1 MTVPRNRLILVFLFV
16 FVDLLGYSLFLPLL
30 PFYAANLGASALV
43 VGLLIASNA
52 FAQLLA
58 TPVIGRLSD
67 RFGRRPLLIF
77 SICGT
82 LLSFLVLGLVEPL
95 GAWLATLGPNHLGL
109 GSATLVMLF
118 VSRILDGLFGG
129 DVSLARAYITDI
141 TDETNRARGLGMIG
155 AAFGLGFI
163 IGPAIG
169 GSLANWPYAT
179 SAFAA
184 VGLSRY
190 AVPAFAAALLSA
202 LNLLA
207 VLLWL
212 PESLPPAE
220 RARLAQSPRAAF
232 TARCLWECLTRPLFG
247 TLLRVRLLYMLAFTL
262 FTANFALWAQYS
274 LGLSDQ
280 TTSYVLTYV
289 GVLVVLVQGAAIGKL
304 TALFTESRLIFSG
317 LVLLVVA
324 LFAWAFVPNLALLVL
339 VITPLPLAGG
349 VLNTV
354 TNSSITKSV
363 YPEEVG
369 GALGLSAS
377 LDSLARVIAPAMAG
391 LFLQRMGS
399 SSLGLLG
406 ALLAML
412 ALLYV
417 WWRLLL
423 HPVAALQ
430 DRNQDEI
437 TPLARN

>member
-1 MTVPRNRLILVFLFV
+1 VPRNRLILVFLFV

-30 PFYAANLGASALV
+30 PYYAANLGASAFL

-52 FAQLLA
+52 LAQLIA
-58 TPVIGRLSD
+58 TPVVGRLSD

-95 GAWLATLGPNHLGL
+95 GAWLASLSPERLGVGT
-109 GSATLVMLF
+109 ATLVMLLL
-118 VSRILDGLFGG
+118 SRILDGLFGG

-141 TDETNRARGLGMIG
+141 TDETNRAKGLGMIG

-163 IGPAIG
+163 VGPAIG

-179 SAFAA
+179 SAFAT

-190 AVPAFAAALLSA
+190 GVPALAAALLAA

-212 PESLPPAE
+212 PESLPPEE
-220 RARLAQSPRAAF
+220 RARLARSPRAAF
-232 TARCLWECLTRPLFG
+232 TARCLWQCITRPLFG
-247 TLLRVRLLYMLAFTL
+247 ALLRVRLLYMLAFTL
-262 FTANFALWAQYS
+262 FTANFALWAQHS

-289 GVLVVLVQGAAIGKL
+289 GILIVLVQGVAIGRL
-304 TALFTESRLIFSG
+304 TTMFSESRLIFSS
-317 LVLLVVA
+317 LALLAVA
-324 LFAWAFVPNLALLVL
+324 LFAWALVPSLALLVL

-363 YPEEVG
+363 HPEEVG

-377 LDSLARVIAPAMAG
+377 LDSLARVVAPAIAG
-391 LFLQRMGS
+391 VSLQRLGS
-399 SSLGLLG
+399 FSLGVLG
-406 ALLAML
+406 SLLAML

-417 WWRLLL
+417 WWRLLQ
-423 HPVAALQ
+423 HPVAALGGH
-430 DRNQDEI
+430 DEDKM
-437 TPLARN
+437 TPQARG